1 MRGHENE
8 VIDLKEIESALN
20 ADKSITTVAVVH
32 CETSSGVVH
41 PIHEVGELVRKN
53 APQAKYFVDAMSSFG
68 AIPIDMKNIDFLVTS
83 ANKCI
88 QGVPGFGI
96 VIARKEALLNTKGNC
111 RSLSLDIYE
120 QYLGL
125 EKNGQ
130 FRFTPPTHAIIAFK
144 KALELWEAEGGV
156 EGRGK
161 RYDIFCPSLRL
172 TSVD

>member
-1 MRGHENE
+1 MHPVHE
-8 VIDLKEIESALN
+8 I
-20 ADKSITTVAVVH
+20 
-32 CETSSGVVH
+32 
-41 PIHEVGELVRKN
+41 GELVRKN

-96 VIARKEALLNTKGNC
+96 VIARKEALMNTKGNC

-156 EGRGK
+156 EGRGR
-161 RYDIFCPSLRL
+161 RYDNFVIVCEWLYS
-172 TSVD
+172 TESVELVGYCCFKHSHFVYPLGF